1 MGKKVVSAAESTA
14 GKGGSEVQGQRQSEQ
29 AASLNR

>member
-1 MGKKVVSAAESTA
+1 MGQKVVSAAESTA
-14 GKGGSEVQGQRQSEQ
+14 GKGESDVQGQRQSDQ